1 MTTLKTKRKCLEPFP
16 VSFGWFL
23 IISLTLAL
31 TLYILSARSADEPP
45 PTASESRG
53 GEGDTVPLDDP
64 SQQDAPK
71 PQKVEE
77 TNPLRNLGDALK
89 EIRRRFEQIEDPA
102 AEEEETSDPAQ
113 DKDGDASMLP
123 AEVEYAKDDEDEEMT
138 ALGPAPEDKVQ
149 DLSDLRIADAE
160 EESNE
165 VGQEMDLDDIVPPAP
180 SDELDIQPPEQDLS
194 AEKAL
199 TEAQVRQ
206 RGHQND
212 PKLQKDESLIIEE
225 EETVAPL
232 TEEEIK
238 TLDQQVEL
246 KTKNWIEDDRS
257 SSSAEAIWR
266 LYTSLTH
273 DLSHSLCEQLR
284 LILEP
289 TLATRLKGDY
299 RTGKRLNMKK
309 IVPYVASE
317 FTKDKIW
324 LRRTRPSSREYQVML
339 ALDDSRS
346 MAESHSVH
354 LAYETLALVSQ
365 AMTKLEVGDIGIAKF
380 GEAFELLHGFEE
392 AAFTDDKGAKSTL
405 R

>member
-1 MTTLKTKRKCLEPFP
+1 
-16 VSFGWFL
+16 
-23 IISLTLAL
+23 
-31 TLYILSARSADEPP
+31 
-45 PTASESRG
+45 
-53 GEGDTVPLDDP
+53 
-64 SQQDAPK
+64 
-71 PQKVEE
+71 
-77 TNPLRNLGDALK
+77 
-89 EIRRRFEQIEDPA
+89 
-102 AEEEETSDPAQ
+102 
-113 DKDGDASMLP
+113 MLP

-138 ALGPAPEDKVQ
+138 ALGPAPEDQVQ
-149 DLSDLRIADAE
+149 DLSDLRIADE
-160 EESNE
+160 EEQSKE
-165 VGQEMDLDDIVPPAP
+165 VAQQMDLDDIETPAAAE
-180 SDELDIQPPEQDLS
+180 ELDIQPPEQDLS

-199 TEAQVRQ
+199 TEAQIRQ

-212 PKLQKDESLIIEE
+212 PKPQKEESLAIEE
-225 EETVAPL
+225 EEDAAAPL

-238 TLDQQVEL
+238 ALDQQVEI
-246 KTKNWIEDDRS
+246 KTKDWINDDRS
-257 SSSAEAIWR
+257 SASAESIWR

-324 LRRTRPSSREYQVML
+324 LRRTRPSSREYQVLL

-392 AAFTDDKGAKSTL
+392 ATFTDDKGAKVMSQFKFDQKATNVLGLVERSLEVLSDARQHRASSSSTSSDLWQLEIIVSDGLMQDHDKL
-405 R
+405 RTLLRRASESTFFPTFYLSPRSARSED